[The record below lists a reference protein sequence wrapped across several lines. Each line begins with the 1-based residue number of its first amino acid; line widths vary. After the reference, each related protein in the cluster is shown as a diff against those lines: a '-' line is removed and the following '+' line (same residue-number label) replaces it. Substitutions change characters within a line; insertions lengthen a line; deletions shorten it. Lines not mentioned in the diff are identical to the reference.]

1 MYKATGRR
9 ASTILQNVG
18 PQRLNDYK
26 PSKKKKPPWNPVPA
40 PELLVTCPS
49 LSTKGLKIK
58 VSSAHLWFI
67 LPSSLPLGFCSIIP
81 VNLVLVKVPRTS
93 LLIQQIPLSPYLTSL
108 CYTLNCS
115 LCHPSKEKNTNFLLG
130 LYVIIIFYSAL
141 LAVALPISFLFL
153 YTWEF

>member
-1 MYKATGRR
+1 MDKATGRR
-9 ASTILQNVG
+9 ASTILQTIG
-18 PQRLNDYK
+18 PQRLNNYK
-26 PSKKKKPPWNPVPA
+26 PSKKKPPWNPVPT
-40 PELLVTCPS
+40 PELLVTGPS
-49 LSTKGLKIK
+49 LSSKGLKIK

-67 LPSSLPLGFCSIIP
+67 LLSSLPLGFCSYYTSE
-81 VNLVLVKVPRTS
+81 LRFGKVPRTF

-115 LCHPSKEKNTNFLLG
+115 LCHPSKKKNTNFPLG
-130 LYVIIIFYSAL
+130 LYVIIIFYSSS